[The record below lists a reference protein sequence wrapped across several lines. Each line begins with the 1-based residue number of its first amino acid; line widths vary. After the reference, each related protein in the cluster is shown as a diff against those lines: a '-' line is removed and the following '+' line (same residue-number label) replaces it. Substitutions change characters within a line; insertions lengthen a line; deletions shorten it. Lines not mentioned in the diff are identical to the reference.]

1 MESPPRRRTFY
12 CSYRISFLLHL
23 VLNLYV
29 CGFSTYA
36 LWYQTYSEPL
46 MSGCCELS
54 EEQYRVLRDNYV
66 TMTLRKLNQTG
77 PLEYL
82 PDCVILA
89 NATMQ
94 LAPQRCCRN
103 RHLLSLTMP
112 GDAFKV
118 YERPLNCGYV
128 ACKDSSNRWEMWLS
142 TFVIC
147 LLVYKMAYSST
158 TSEYALM
165 RLMEEIRRRHAL
177 TASEERRSLPEP
189 QAAPS
194 VGR

>member
-1 MESPPRRRTFY
+1 MESPPRQRTFY
-12 CSYRISFLLHL
+12 CSYRISFLF
-23 VLNLYV
+23 NLASNL
-29 CGFSTYA
+29 CLSGFSTYT

-66 TMTLRKLNQTG
+66 SMTLRKLNQTG

-89 NATMQ
+89 NTTMQ

-112 GDAFKV
+112 GNAFKV

-147 LLVYKMAYSST
+147 LLVYNMAYLRT
-158 TSEYALM
+158 TSEYAWM
-165 RLMEEIRRRHAL
+165 RQMEEMGRQRAMA
-177 TASEERRSLPEP
+177 ASEERRSVPEP
-189 QAAPS
+189 QGS
-194 VGR
+194 